1 MTPEQLIKTELA
13 RAKAKWP
20 GWPDDIVHCVAIMVE
35 EAGESMQ
42 AALQYYYENG
52 SLDDLKKEVVQ
63 TGAMCYRILENL
75 PDDNC

>member
-63 TGAMCYRILENL
+63 TAAMCYRILENL
-75 PDDNC
+75 KEEV

>member
-1 MTPEQLIKTELA
+1 MTPDQLIKTELA

-20 GWPDDIVHCVAIMVE
+20 GWPTDTIHCVAIMIE

-42 AALQYYYENG
+42 AALNYVYENG
-52 SLDDLKKEVVQ
+52 SLDDLKKEVAQ